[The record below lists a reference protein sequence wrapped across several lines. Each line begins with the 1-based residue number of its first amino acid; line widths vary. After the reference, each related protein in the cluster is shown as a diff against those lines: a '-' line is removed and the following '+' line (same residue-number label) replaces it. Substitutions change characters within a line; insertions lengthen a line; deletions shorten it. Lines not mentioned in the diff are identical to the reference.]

1 MNSAPEGGESDFVGI
16 RQEVERELQAY
27 LRWKVD
33 QARDSTIRGVVEML
47 SAYTLGGGKRI
58 RPVMVIL
65 GHDLFSPHDIA
76 TVRASISI
84 ELSQSYFL
92 IQDDIMDQSE
102 TRRGKPSFHMEVWSK
117 VFQKDPGKRRLAESI
132 ALVASDLA
140 ESYSHEAIFRSGLT
154 QEQSLVADAELT
166 SIFETTGHGQL
177 IDIYSSFT
185 ENFTEADLIRL
196 HTLKTARY
204 TVEGPLVMGAKIAG
218 NVSEIQNLENY
229 GYLVGT
235 AFQIQDDI
243 LGMFG
248 DESVLGKSVKSDV
261 NEGKK
266 TLLILKAMEQG
277 SESERSFITQCISSG
292 NVSDQDFEKLKSIVE
307 STGSLDYSR
316 ELVLKM
322 GSRAKEYLKSVRGDN
337 RVRQTLAWAADYMIS
352 RNK

>member
-1 MNSAPEGGESDFVGI
+1 MTPGEGESAFLSI
-16 RQEVERELQAY
+16 KEEVESELQAFM
-27 LRWKVD
+27 RGKIE
-33 QARDSTIRGVVEML
+33 QASDATIRGIVEML
-47 SAYTLGGGKRI
+47 SSYSRGGKRI
-58 RPVMVIL
+58 RPVMLIL
-65 GHDLFSPHDIA
+65 GHDLFARHNEA
-76 TVRASISI
+76 TVKASISI

-102 TRRGKPSFHMEVWSK
+102 TRRGKPSFHMEVWNRL
-117 VFQKDPGKRRLAESI
+117 FHNDPERKRLAESI

-140 ESYSHEAIFRSGLT
+140 ESYSHEAIFASGLDRD
-154 QEQSLVADAELT
+154 QALIADTELT

-177 IDIYSSFT
+177 IDIYSTFA

-204 TVEGPLVMGAKIAG
+204 TVEGPLVMGARIAG
-218 NVSEIQNLENY
+218 NASEIQNLESY

-266 TLLILKAMEQG
+266 TLLILKALEQG
-277 SESERSFITQCISSG
+277 SESERAFVRQCISSG
-292 NVSDQDFEKLKSIVE
+292 NISDADFEKLKRIVE
-307 STGSLDYSR
+307 STGSLGYSR
-316 ELVLKM
+316 DLVLKM
-322 GSRAKEYLKSVRGDN
+322 SSRAKDYLHSVNGDEK
-337 RVRQTLAWAADYMIS
+337 VKHTLAWAADYIVS